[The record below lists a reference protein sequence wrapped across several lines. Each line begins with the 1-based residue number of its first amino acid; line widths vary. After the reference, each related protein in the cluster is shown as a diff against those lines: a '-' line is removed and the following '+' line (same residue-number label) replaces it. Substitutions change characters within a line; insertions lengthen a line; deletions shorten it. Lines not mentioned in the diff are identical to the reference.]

1 MSCVRVAVAR
11 TLALVA
17 VACGAGAP
25 ALAADP
31 TEIQVAILL
40 HPVARGDIL
49 AAADFDRQPRAAA
62 TAHGALGPDE
72 ASGREAVRALP
83 AGSVVRAGDLVT
95 PRLVHR
101 GEAIT
106 LSLRG
111 RGFAI
116 STAGRALAAGGMGDV
131 VRVVALST
139 NHSVD
144 AVVDGAGSVRIAGQ

>member
-1 MSCVRVAVAR
+1 MSRVRVAVAR
-11 TLALVA
+11 TLALA

-25 ALAADP
+25 ALAADQ

-62 TAHGALGPDE
+62 TAHGALGPEE

-116 STAGRALAAGGMGDV
+116 STAGRALAAGGMSDV

>member
-1 MSCVRVAVAR
+1 MLTR
-11 TLALVA
+11 
-17 VACGAGAP
+17 
-25 ALAADP
+25 
-31 TEIQVAILL
+31 AI
-40 HPVARGDIL
+40 ARGDIL
-49 AAADFDRQPRAAA
+49 SAADFELQPRAAVA
-62 TAHGALGPDE
+62 ARGVLAADT

-131 VRVVALST
+131 VRVVTLST